1 MTGMDSEKAKKN
13 VVLIVAT
20 LSSFLTPFMGSS
32 INVALPSMG
41 SEFKMSAIL
50 LAWVATAYLLSA
62 SVFLVPVGRIADIY
76 GRKKI
81 FLIGITIF
89 TLSSFLSGV
98 ASSSSQII
106 IFRIMQGIGGSMVL
120 GTGVALLTST
130 FPPGERGKALGINS
144 ASVYLG
150 LSLGPFIGG
159 ILTQH
164 FGWRNVFLVNIP
176 IGIFI
181 IFFVMGRL
189 KGEWA
194 GAKGEKFDIKGSL
207 IYGLSIISLMYG
219 FSRLPS
225 RTGFLLIFA
234 GVAGIIIFIIIGSS
248 LIHPVMNIKLFTN
261 SRTFAFS
268 NVAALI
274 NYCATSAVGFLLSLY
289 LQYIKGLT
297 PRVSGSIL
305 VAQPVV
311 MALFS
316 PFAGRLSDKI
326 EPRVVASLGMGIS
339 ALGLSLLI
347 PLNLSTSIYYIVSV
361 LFILGFGFA
370 LFSSPNTNA
379 VMSSVEKKFYG
390 TSSGILATMRLLGQ
404 MLSMGIA
411 TLIFSTYNLRVQ
423 ITPKYY
429 PAFLQT
435 LKVSFL
441 IFSGLCFLGISAS
454 LARGGIHNSKS

>member
-1 MTGMDSEKAKKN
+1 MTEMDRGKIEKNA
-13 VVLIVAT
+13 VLIVAT

-32 INVALPSMG
+32 INIALPTIG
-41 SEFKMSAIL
+41 SEFRMNAIL

-62 SVFLVPVGRIADIY
+62 SVFLVPMGRIADIY

-89 TLSSFLSGV
+89 TLSSFLSGIS
-98 ASSSSQII
+98 SSSSQIV
-106 IFRIMQGIGGSMVL
+106 IFRIIQGIGGSMIL

-130 FPPGERGKALGINS
+130 FPPGEKGRALGINS

-164 FGWRNVFLVNIP
+164 FGWRSVFLVNIP
-176 IGIFI
+176 LGIFI
-181 IFFVMGRL
+181 IFFVIKKL

-194 GAKGEKFDIKGSL
+194 GAMGEKFDIKGSM

-219 FSRLPS
+219 FPRLPS

-234 GVAGIIIFIIIGSS
+234 GFAGIIIFIIIESS

-261 SRTFAFS
+261 SRTVAFS
-268 NVAALI
+268 NLAALI

-297 PRVSGSIL
+297 PRFAGSLL

-326 EPRVVASLGMGIS
+326 EPRIVASLGMGIS

-347 PLNLSTSIYYIVSV
+347 PLNLTSQISYIVLV

-379 VMSSVEKKFYG
+379 VMSSVEKKYYG
-390 TSSGILATMRLLGQ
+390 TSAGILATMRLLGQ
-404 MLSMGIA
+404 MLSMGIV

-423 ITPKYY
+423 IDPNYY
-429 PAFLQT
+429 PTFIQT
-435 LKVSFL
+435 SKISFL
-441 IFSGLCFLGISAS
+441 IFSGLCFLGIFAS
-454 LARGGIHNSKS
+454 LARGGIHNNKS

>member
-1 MTGMDSEKAKKN
+1 MEPEKIEKRI
-13 VVLIVAT
+13 VLIVAT

-32 INVALPSMG
+32 INVALPSIG
-41 SEFKMSAIL
+41 KEFKMNAIT
-50 LAWVATAYLLSA
+50 LAWVATSYLLSA
-62 SVFLVPVGRIADIY
+62 AIFLVPMGRIADIY
-76 GRKKI
+76 GRKRI

-89 TLSSFLSGV
+89 TFSSFLSGI
-98 ASSSSQII
+98 ATSSSQII
-106 IFRIMQGIGGSMVL
+106 IFRILQGIGGSMIL

-164 FGWRNVFLVNIP
+164 FGWRSVFLVNIP
-176 IGIFI
+176 LGFLI
-181 IFFVMGRL
+181 ISFVMARL

-194 GAKGEKFDIKGSL
+194 GAKGEKFDITGSF
-207 IYGLSIISLMYG
+207 IYGISIVSLMYG

-225 RTGFLLIFA
+225 NLGFSLIFT
-234 GVAGIIIFIIIGSS
+234 GISGIIIFIIIESS
-248 LIHPVMNIKLFTN
+248 LIHPVLNIKLFTD
-261 SRTFAFS
+261 SKTFSFS
-268 NVAALI
+268 NLAALI

-289 LQYIKGLT
+289 LQYVKGLP
-297 PRVSGSIL
+297 PRIAGSIL

-326 EPRVVASLGMGIS
+326 EPRIVASVGMGIS

-347 PLNLSTSIYYIVSV
+347 PLNLETSIYYIVSI

-379 VMSSVEKKFYG
+379 VMSSVGKKFYG

-411 TLIFSTYNLRVQ
+411 TLIFSIYNLRVQ
-423 ITPKYY
+423 IAPKYF
-429 PAFLQT
+429 PSFLQT
-435 LKVSFL
+435 LRISFM
-441 IFSGLCFLGISAS
+441 IFSLLCILGIFAS
-454 LARGGIHNSKS
+454 LARGEIHNTRKE